1 MFQGSFCD
9 VVGESEGLPIPED
22 AGDLLDEVPP
32 VKYIN
37 LALMAG
43 FGGGPSGKD
52 PLVLDLN
59 GDGLQLTRRDDANIY
74 FDVDH
79 EGFAE
84 RTAPDSPR
92 CRTFKAESETRRR
105 EGTAQIGQFCVDFAH
120 SGSNGV
126 ETWAMISDLVRTP
139 KILGASFFAG
149 PSQAIACGLD
159 QCPLCLGSDQIP
171 RRTEMSRL
179 PTTEIQTLAEIVF
192 SSMPLRSF
200 PSIRPWHRVSEVFVL
215 RRNP

>member
-1 MFQGSFCD
+1 
-9 VVGESEGLPIPED
+9 LPIPED
-22 AGDLLDEVPP
+22 AGDLLDEVLP
-32 VKYIN
+32 VKYID

-43 FGGGPSGKD
+43 FGGGPSGND

-120 SGSNGV
+120 SGSNGRG
-126 ETWAMISDLVRTP
+126 DLGNDIR
-139 KILGASFFAG
+139 
-149 PSQAIACGLD
+149 
-159 QCPLCLGSDQIP
+159 
-171 RRTEMSRL
+171 
-179 PTTEIQTLAEIVF
+179 F
-192 SSMPLRSF
+192 SSNTEN
-200 PSIRPWHRVSEVFVL
+200 IGRVLFRWSKSSDRV
-215 RRNP
+215 RA